1 MSRFPAYCSNIS
13 CGDFP
18 LPDNAFTLYF
28 PEQPAS
34 LEAIGQVEYRCPMC
48 GVVDIEQISVED
60 LDRLAGNNSNVF
72 DFKEFREGLEPD
84 MFNTSE

>member
-28 PEQPAS
+28 PEAPEG
-34 LEAIGQVEYRCPMC
+34 LEEIGQVEYRCPMC
-48 GVVDIEQISVED
+48 DVVVIEQTSVED
-60 LDRLAGNNSNVF
+60 LDVIRTRDVTVF
-72 DFKEFREGLEPD
+72 DFNVFREGLEPD
-84 MFNTSE
+84 MFKES